1 MINKENIL
9 QEVKNKILF
18 QAISYMSIISVEEK
32 ENFDGGISLYIKTDD
47 LQTVEMNNFNSLAKY
62 LSDKNVDVQIVK
74 PEIKVNGG
82 IISEN
87 KDTVSVFINYYN
99 SLPIFPH
106 YIL

>member
-32 ENFDGGISLYIKTDD
+32 QNFDGGISLYIKTDD

-62 LSDKNVDVQIVK
+62 LSDKNIDVQIIK

-99 SLPIFPH
+99 
-106 YIL
+106 

>member
-32 ENFDGGISLYIKTDD
+32 ENFDGSISLYIKTDD
-47 LQTVEMNNFNSLAKY
+47 LQTVEMNNFNSLAKH
-62 LSDKNVDVQIVK
+62 LSDKNIDVQIVK

-87 KDTVSVFINYYN
+87 KDIVSVFINYYK
-99 SLPIFPH
+99 
-106 YIL
+106 

>member
-99 SLPIFPH
+99 
-106 YIL
+106 